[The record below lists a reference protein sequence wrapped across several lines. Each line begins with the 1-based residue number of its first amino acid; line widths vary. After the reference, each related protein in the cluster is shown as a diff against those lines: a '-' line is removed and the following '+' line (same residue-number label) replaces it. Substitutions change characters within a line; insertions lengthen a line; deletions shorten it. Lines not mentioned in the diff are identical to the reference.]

1 MSNVTG
7 MLAGV
12 GLLSVC
18 CISSSVAAGMMGGGE
33 ETPEDPT
40 TTTPTGPSLPKG
52 RMFVSHSTKVPHL
65 NIS

>member
-1 MSNVTG
+1 MSAVP

-33 ETPEDPT
+33 TPEAPA

-52 RMFVSHSTKVPHL
+52 RYVRFTFHEGAPSS
-65 NIS
+65 IS